1 MTRTSA
7 LKQQRFNIRLTS
19 DAKERIERAAS
30 LEGKTASSFMLS
42 CALAQALTITSLVP
56 AGLIGR
62 LAVSERSRGQGMG
75 TLLVADAVKR
85 SLAVREE
92 MAIHALVDA
101 KDERAERF
109 YRRFGFQSFVGQ
121 SRRLVLP
128 FASVACPGPYRRFR
142 RKPPST
148 SMTWPAE

>member
-1 MTRTSA
+1 MSAANLTRRVSA
-7 LKQQRFNIRLTS
+7 
-19 DAKERIERAAS
+19 A
-30 LEGKTASSFMLS
+30 
-42 CALAQALTITSLVP
+42 ALTITSLVP

-92 MAIHALVDA
+92 MAIHALVVDA

-121 SRRLVLP
+121 SRRLFLP
-128 FASVACPGPYRRFR
+128 FASVA
-142 RKPPST
+142 
-148 SMTWPAE
+148 